1 MQSTLENYI
10 QQYRSNLLED
20 VIPFWLKN
28 SFDKEFGG
36 FFTCLDRKGKVYD
49 TDKFAWLQNRQIWCF
64 SMLYNQVEKKQE
76 WLDFAIQGAEF
87 MKAHGRDE
95 EGNWYFALTRTGAP
109 LIQPHSI
116 FSDCFASMA
125 YAQLYT
131 ATGNE
136 EYAKIAVDTFHN
148 ILKKQDNSKGIYN
161 KSYPGTRPMQGFS
174 LPMILSNLVLELETL
189 LDPELVERT
198 MKNAVNSVMEVFY
211 QPELGLILENVS
223 DKGEFVDCFEGR
235 VVNPGHG
242 LEAMW
247 FIMDLGNKMSDPQ
260 LIRKAVDISLNIL
273 EYGWDKEYQGI
284 LYFKDIKDAPP
295 LQLEWDQKL
304 WWVHVETMVCML
316 KGYMYTGDQRCWNWF
331 EKVHAYSWSHFADSE
346 YGEWFGYLNRRGE
359 VLSTAKGGK
368 WKGCF
373 HVPRGL
379 YQCWKVLETIKE
391 KQSTLT
397 V

>member
-161 KSYPGTRPMQGFS
+161 KNYPGTRPMQGFS

-211 QPELGLILENVS
+211 QSELGLILENVS

-359 VLSTAKGGK
+359 VLSPAKGGK

>member
-10 QQYRSNLLED
+10 QQYRDNLLDD

-28 SFDKEFGG
+28 SFDQEFGG
-36 FFTCLDRKGKVYD
+36 FFTCLDRTGKVYD
-49 TDKFAWLQNRQIWCF
+49 TDKFVWLQNRQIWCF

-87 MKAHGRDE
+87 MKAHGRDKD
-95 EGNWYFALTRTGAP
+95 GNWYFALTRTGAP
-109 LIQPHSI
+109 LVQPHSI

-125 YAQLYT
+125 YAQLYM

-148 ILKKQDNSKGIYN
+148 ILKKQENSKGIYN
-161 KSYPGTRPMQGFS
+161 KSYPGTRPIQGFS

-189 LDPELVERT
+189 LDPELVEST
-198 MKNAVNSVMEVFY
+198 MKNAIKSVMEVFY
-211 QPELGLILENVS
+211 QSELGLILENVS

-235 VVNPGHG
+235 VINPGHG

-247 FIMDLGNKMSDPQ
+247 FIMDLGNKMSDPK

-284 LYFKDIKDAPP
+284 LYFKDVKGAPP

-316 KGYMYTGDQRCWNWF
+316 KGYMYTGDQRCWDWF

-346 YGEWFGYLNRRGE
+346 HGEWFGYLNRRGE
-359 VLSTAKGGK
+359 VLSPAKGGK

>member
-28 SFDKEFGG
+28 SFDEEFGG
-36 FFTCLDRKGKVYD
+36 FFTCLDRTGKVYD

-87 MKAHGRDE
+87 MKVHGRDK
-95 EGNWYFALTRTGAP
+95 EGNWYFALTRTGTP

-131 ATGNE
+131 ATGNK

-148 ILKKQDNSKGIYN
+148 ILKKQENSKGIYN

-284 LYFKDIKDAPP
+284 LYFKDVKDAPP

-316 KGYMYTGDQRCWNWF
+316 KGYMYTGDQRCWDWF

-359 VLSTAKGGK
+359 VLSPAKGGK